1 MADNEPNRAGD
12 TSQRCGNSPALR
24 FSKDFIPPSPSIRVL
39 DEDGLVT
46 KLGSLGFVDADTEQ
60 ARYLLGRIGYAHVKG
75 YLREFTD
82 GRVPSLM
89 RVHQAMTL
97 DRRFQAVLLEYI
109 GLFELQFRAQ
119 YSQELARVGGA
130 FAHRDEE
137 NFKSPEHF
145 REFVGD
151 YQRELNRQL
160 NAGNRHVMALMGRY
174 GELPIWDAVEVMS
187 FGTLSKMYKNTRSK
201 AVRFV
206 VADSFGVRHEMLE
219 SWMQSIAYAR
229 NRCAHFGRLLGTT
242 LSAPPKRLGG
252 ISLSNQHPFY
262 LVLVLEKLLNTD
274 VGFSDDTSLMY
285 SLSLLLDM
293 ANLIARTP
301 RNIADLY
308 VPPNWRSMMTARNVA
323 GTSVEMLASGQPNSS
338 VTVIAKRPEQQ

>member
-1 MADNEPNRAGD
+1 
-12 TSQRCGNSPALR
+12 
-24 FSKDFIPPSPSIRVL
+24 
-39 DEDGLVT
+39 
-46 KLGSLGFVDADTEQ
+46 
-60 ARYLLGRIGYAHVKG
+60 
-75 YLREFTD
+75 
-82 GRVPSLM
+82 M

-137 NFKSPEHF
+137 NFKSPEHY

-242 LSAPPKRLGG
+242 LSAPPKRLRSRTSIPSTLFSCSRSSSTPMWGFLMTRR
-252 ISLSNQHPFY
+252 SCTRCLSCS
-262 LVLVLEKLLNTD
+262 T
-274 VGFSDDTSLMY
+274 
-285 SLSLLLDM
+285 
-293 ANLIARTP
+293 
-301 RNIADLY
+301 
-308 VPPNWRSMMTARNVA
+308 WR
-323 GTSVEMLASGQPNSS
+323 
-338 VTVIAKRPEQQ
+338 I

>member
-1 MADNEPNRAGD
+1 M
-12 TSQRCGNSPALR
+12 
-24 FSKDFIPPSPSIRVL
+24 L

-174 GELPIWDAVEVMS
+174 GELPIWDAVEV
-187 FGTLSKMYKNTRSK
+187 
-201 AVRFV
+201 
-206 VADSFGVRHEMLE
+206 
-219 SWMQSIAYAR
+219 
-229 NRCAHFGRLLGTT
+229 
-242 LSAPPKRLGG
+242 